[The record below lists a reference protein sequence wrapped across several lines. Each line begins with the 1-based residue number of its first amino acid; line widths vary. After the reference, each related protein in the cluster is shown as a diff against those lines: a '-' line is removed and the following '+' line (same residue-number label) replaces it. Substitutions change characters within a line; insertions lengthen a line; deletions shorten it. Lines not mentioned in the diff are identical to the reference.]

1 MRSHP
6 GSSTGWVGKTIAVF
20 CVGAALL
27 GAEAPTGSEIHLRLK
42 TKVSSNVSKAG
53 EAVEGVLIRP
63 VIDKGAVVIPAGA
76 IARGTV
82 KEAKPSARPE
92 ERALLH
98 IEFTEL
104 TAPGAKTAPFAA
116 TLKEVENARE
126 GVDKDGRVTGILAS
140 ETVTARM
147 DQGIQ
152 RVSQSL
158 GRLGDF
164 LNAAKSAMVKEAD
177 AEIVYEAGT
186 DMILETTKAVDW
198 SGPATIG
205 PTPGEIPSVPELE
218 QLVNRQPFQT
228 TAEKPPKPSDI
239 TNLMFVGTEDELTG
253 AFAAAGWST
262 AATLSATS
270 KLETFRA
277 IAENRGYKEAPM
289 STLLLEGAKAA
300 FDFQKQNNTFAARH
314 HLRIWRR
321 PDTFLGKPVWVCAAT
336 HDTGIEYSAENRTF
350 IHKIDSLIDR
360 ERSKVVNDLI
370 FGGRVRGLALIDRPG
385 VPKETRNATGD
396 AVKTDGRMVILLLQ

>member
-1 MRSHP
+1 MSVRLRF
-6 GSSTGWVGKTIAVF
+6 AVLCF
-20 CVGAALL
+20 TVALL
-27 GAEAPTGSEIHLRLK
+27 GAEAPKGSEIHLRLK
-42 TKVSSNVSKAG
+42 TKVSSNASKAG
-53 EAVEGVLIRP
+53 DAVEAVLVRP
-63 VIDKGAVVIPAGA
+63 VIDQGAVVIPAGV

-82 KEAKPSARPE
+82 KEAKPSARPD
-92 ERALLH
+92 ERALLRL
-98 IEFTEL
+98 EFTDI
-104 TAPGAKTAPFAA
+104 TAPAAKPAPFAA

-126 GVDKDGRVTGILAS
+126 GVDKDGRITGILAS
-140 ETVTARM
+140 ETITARL
-147 DQGIQ
+147 DKGIQ
-152 RVSQSL
+152 RISQGL

-186 DMILETTKAVDW
+186 DMILETTQPVNW

-205 PTPGEIPSVPELE
+205 PAPGEIPNVPELE

-228 TAEKPPKPSDI
+228 TAESPPKPSDI
-239 TNLMFVGTEDELTG
+239 TNLMFAGTEEELTG

-262 AATLSATS
+262 AAALSATS
-270 KLETFRA
+270 KIETFRA

-300 FDFQKQNNTFAARH
+300 YDFQKQNNTFAARH

-321 PDTFLGKPVWVCAAT
+321 PDTFLGKPVWVSAAT
-336 HDTGIEYSAENRTF
+336 HDTGIEFSAENRTF

-370 FGGRVRGLALIDRPG
+370 FGGRVRGLALIGRPA

-396 AVKTDGRMVILLLQ
+396 AVKTDGRMAVLLLQ